1 MSKLASRLLV
11 FFIGV
16 PLIVSFTFIDVCN
29 FLPLQLLV
37 YIFSGLTAIEFS
49 NILAKR
55 YETQNK
61 NFIIILSY
69 VILFMNSLNNYFNFD
84 YEIIILTI
92 FLTLFSVFLFE
103 IFSKK
108 SSDNNFSISI
118 ERISTSLLILLYSGY
133 FFSYI
138 IKMTSSNWFSNYL
151 IENSKINSLCM
162 ALFLL
167 IVFGTDSLAWFF
179 GMLFG
184 KNNRG
189 FIKASPNKSIA
200 GFLGGV
206 IGTIIVIFLIT
217 QFVPLFKNTLSHI
230 SRLEIFIITLI
241 TSIFAIIGDL
251 IESVI
256 KRSANVKDS
265 GNLIPG
271 RGGILDSVDSLLLAA
286 PVFYLMVK
294 IF

>member
-162 ALFLL
+162 ELF
-167 IVFGTDSLAWFF
+167 
-179 GMLFG
+179 
-184 KNNRG
+184 
-189 FIKASPNKSIA
+189 
-200 GFLGGV
+200 
-206 IGTIIVIFLIT
+206 
-217 QFVPLFKNTLSHI
+217 
-230 SRLEIFIITLI
+230 
-241 TSIFAIIGDL
+241 
-251 IESVI
+251 
-256 KRSANVKDS
+256 
-265 GNLIPG
+265 
-271 RGGILDSVDSLLLAA
+271 
-286 PVFYLMVK
+286 
-294 IF
+294 

>member
-241 TSIFAIIGDL
+241 TSIFAIVGDL